1 MTFWARGR
9 REDEAYFPKS
19 YSMLCLSTYA
29 RWGKVPKELL
39 LPHYG
44 IVLP

>member
-9 REDEAYFPKS
+9 REDEAYFLK
-19 YSMLCLSTYA
+19 YIQLCLSTYA